1 MFLRVVKNNKGV
13 EYLRIVESYREN
25 GKIKQRTVANLGRID
40 SFSENEAKNIVNK
53 LIQIFDLKNYI
64 DTEDIKKAPDKK
76 NYGAKVIVNK
86 IFERYEMKRYF
97 ERLDKEIKYNA
108 EEMLK
113 IMVMNRI
120 VEPKSKL
127 GIFNNLE
134 YFGYNKVE
142 VKKEKDLEE
151 KDVMLHW
158 LYRTLDILA
167 DNKESIEKHMYNQR
181 ISLFNTTVDLVF
193 YDVTTL
199 AFETQQTNEILQ
211 MGYSKDK
218 KFNESQIVLGMSID
232 QDRMPVS
239 FDIYAGNTFE
249 GHTFKDSIEKMK
261 KEYQLGKVIVVADRG
276 MMSKKN
282 IEVVENS
289 NYEFIVGKSI
299 KQLKKVNIFEG
310 EFIEIAKGIKYR
322 EVEYENK
329 RLLIIYSEERAKK
342 DRADRLRLIE
352 KAKKMLEEGN
362 IDSKSKRGAKKYLKE
377 QNKQNY
383 ILDIEKIE
391 NDEKYDGY
399 YGIIT
404 NTKLSPKEI
413 LEQYHTLWKVEET
426 FRTLKNY
433 LETRPVFHWTPKRI
447 KGHIVMSFISYIIQ
461 RTLELEL
468 EKNNVE
474 YSHEKIREAIK
485 NMEYIEFKTQKQHLV
500 ARMNLN
506 KLGQRILNT
515 LNIPVPKIISP
526 YTEFKEKYKI

>member
-1 MFLRVVKNNKGV
+1 MKSRGDFCVLRVVKNNKGV

-276 MMSKKN
+276 MMSKK
-282 IEVVENS
+282 I
-289 NYEFIVGKSI
+289 
-299 KQLKKVNIFEG
+299 
-310 EFIEIAKGIKYR
+310 
-322 EVEYENK
+322 
-329 RLLIIYSEERAKK
+329 
-342 DRADRLRLIE
+342 
-352 KAKKMLEEGN
+352 
-362 IDSKSKRGAKKYLKE
+362 
-377 QNKQNY
+377 
-383 ILDIEKIE
+383 
-391 NDEKYDGY
+391 
-399 YGIIT
+399 
-404 NTKLSPKEI
+404 
-413 LEQYHTLWKVEET
+413 
-426 FRTLKNY
+426 
-433 LETRPVFHWTPKRI
+433 
-447 KGHIVMSFISYIIQ
+447 
-461 RTLELEL
+461 
-468 EKNNVE
+468 
-474 YSHEKIREAIK
+474 
-485 NMEYIEFKTQKQHLV
+485 
-500 ARMNLN
+500 
-506 KLGQRILNT
+506 
-515 LNIPVPKIISP
+515 
-526 YTEFKEKYKI
+526 